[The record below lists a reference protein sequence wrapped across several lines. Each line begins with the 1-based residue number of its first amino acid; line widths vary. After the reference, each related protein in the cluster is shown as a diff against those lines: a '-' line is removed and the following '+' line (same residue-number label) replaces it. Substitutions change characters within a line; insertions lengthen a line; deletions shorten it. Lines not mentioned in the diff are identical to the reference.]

1 MAASTSASADTGTG
15 TGTGATTG
23 PGGRPG
29 VRGLG
34 GGRGPKGLRGGGP
47 WRRSREP
54 EGAPLS
60 GAMRAVGAE
69 RLFNR
74 VALGVLIALAVLWLV
89 PLAWAFATSV
99 RSSDEIATDP
109 TAWWSGSPTFAA
121 YGDLLTGGK
130 LPYWYANSF
139 ITSALTTVLTVL
151 TASLAAFAL
160 SRLRFRYRRPAFLL
174 LLAGLVVPPQVLMIP
189 QFLALQETGLLNTYW
204 AVVLPQV
211 PNVVAVFVFKQFF
224 DGIPEELTEAARA
237 DGAGW
242 LRTYWQIVMPLS
254 KPAISAV
261 TIFVFV
267 WAWNNFLWPL
277 LVVTDPE
284 MMTLPVGLTSVQDA
298 FGIPQAQLMA
308 SAVLGGVPLLTVFLL
323 FQRRIV
329 EGIAG
334 TGLK

>member
-1 MAASTSASADTGTG
+1 MS
-15 TGTGATTG
+15 G
-23 PGGRPG
+23 P
-29 VRGLG
+29 
-34 GGRGPKGLRGGGP
+34 
-47 WRRSREP
+47 
-54 EGAPLS
+54 
-60 GAMRAVGAE
+60 MRAVGAE

-74 VALGVLIALAVLWLV
+74 VALGVLIALALLWLV
-89 PLAWAFATSV
+89 PLVWAFATSV
-99 RSSDEIATDP
+99 RSADEIATDP
-109 TAWWSGSPTFAA
+109 TAWWSGSPTFEA
-121 YGDLLTGGK
+121 YEDLLTGGK
-130 LPYWYANSF
+130 LPYWYVNSF
-139 ITSALTTVLTVL
+139 ITSALTTLLTVL

-160 SRLRFRYRRPAFLL
+160 SRLRFRYRKPAFLL
-174 LLAGLVVPPQVLMIP
+174 LLAGLMVPPQVLMIP
-189 QFLALQETGLLNTYW
+189 QFLALQSTGMLNTYW

-237 DGAGW
+237 DGASW